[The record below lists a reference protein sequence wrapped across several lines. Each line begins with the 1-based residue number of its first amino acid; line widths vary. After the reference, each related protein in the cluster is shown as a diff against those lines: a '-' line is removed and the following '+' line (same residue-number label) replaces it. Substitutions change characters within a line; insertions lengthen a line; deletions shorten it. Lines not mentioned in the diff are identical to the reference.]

1 MTHYMHVHAY
11 VALKLKNINLP
22 RYMVTL
28 KAPIIGLLAS
38 ETLSSNSIKWLPLGS
53 DVAYPDQV

>member
-1 MTHYMHVHAY
+1 MHVHAY
-11 VALKLKNINLP
+11 VAFKLKNINLP